1 MRNTSMTLTLPRTLS
16 GYRLGAKGRFHYF
29 RSPSEVA
36 SMIRKFIEPRT
47 EDVVVTITIE
57 RSKAEKANK

>member
-1 MRNTSMTLTLPRTLS
+1 LS

>member
-16 GYRLGAKGRFHYF
+16 GYRLGAKGHFHYF
-29 RSPSEVA
+29 RSLSEVA
-36 SMIRKFIEPRT
+36 SMIRKFIEPGT